1 MISLGSSAFLAQSL
15 IVLLSWR
22 HSLAKKVKIKPAG
35 CSFNLLYVQ
44 LVLLSMTR
52 VENVLCLSLPD
63 LDYAGLRFPSWEECQ
78 LKNSV
83 IFENDSRQKLQRL
96 FFFLSFQ
103 YSCALRASTKVWHGR
118 DLHIRSMTFAISME
132 IKKAGPSVRPLKNVA
147 SGLK

>member
-1 MISLGSSAFLAQSL
+1 METL
-15 IVLLSWR
+15 IGE
-22 HSLAKKVKIKPAG
+22 KVDIKPAG

-44 LVLLSMTR
+44 LVLPSMTR

-63 LDYAGLRFPSWEECQ
+63 LDHSGLSFPSWEECQ

-96 FFFLSFQ
+96 FFFFFKGFQ
-103 YSCALRASTKVWHGR
+103 YSCALRAGTKVWHGR
-118 DLHIRSMTFAISME
+118 DLRIRSMTFAISME
-132 IKKAGPSVRPLKNVA
+132 IKIAGPSFRPLKNVA